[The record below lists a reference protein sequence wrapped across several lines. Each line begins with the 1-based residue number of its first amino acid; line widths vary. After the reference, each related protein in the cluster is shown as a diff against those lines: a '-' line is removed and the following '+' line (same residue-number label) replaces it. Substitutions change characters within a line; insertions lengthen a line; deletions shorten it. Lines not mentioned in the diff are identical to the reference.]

1 MCSHDTASTHQREQ
15 KMLPNKPTSDV
26 LLAAM
31 NELGTTQD
39 DASVPSAV
47 PMKRLKGK
55 MPSRKRTFEPDPD
68 QEENEKKAVKF
79 PIGGER
85 YVTVKSFKGRP
96 YVNIREYYWN
106 KIHSKM
112 LAGKKGLNLP
122 AEQWVQLMGHATD
135 INNAVSKITDS

>member
-1 MCSHDTASTHQREQ
+1 MLVTGWREAASPDGRVYYFNVFTRHSVWNLQDVTTHQREK

-31 NELGTTQD
+31 NDLGTAQD

-68 QEENEKKAVKF
+68 QEENERKAVKF

-85 YVTVKSFKGRP
+85 YVTVKRFKGRP
-96 YVNIREYYWN
+96 YVNI
-106 KIHSKM
+106 
-112 LAGKKGLNLP
+112 
-122 AEQWVQLMGHATD
+122 
-135 INNAVSKITDS
+135 